1 LLVYYITLF
10 YNYFSVYIKEIPMV
24 YKPEVKPV
32 QSVYHALQLFEVFR
46 NSENKDEFGVTELS
60 KSLGLH
66 KNNVFRLLATLASRG
81 YIEQN
86 LNTENYRLGIGIFNL
101 GQKFVNKLGILKLS
115 RPFMEKIVSEV
126 NESVYI
132 GILREGNVIY
142 LDIAETVLPV
152 RVISRVGKDVPAY
165 CTAIGKVQLAYS
177 SEEEINKIYMGARL
191 KRYTDNTITSLP
203 VLKKELKK
211 VAVDNYAYDNEEFES
226 RVRCIS
232 VPIKDY
238 LGIPVAALSVTGP
251 ACRMTTERMEQEIL
265 PVARK
270 YAREIS
276 KRLGF
281 QE

>member
-1 LLVYYITLF
+1 
-10 YNYFSVYIKEIPMV
+10 MA
-24 YKPEVKPV
+24 YKADVKPV
-32 QSVYHALQLFEVFR
+32 QSVFHALQLFEVFR
-46 NSENKDEFGVTELS
+46 NAENKDEFGVTELS

-101 GQKFVNKLGILKLS
+101 GQKFVNKLGILKLA
-115 RPFMEKIVSEV
+115 RPFMEKIVTDI
-126 NESVYI
+126 NESVYL

-142 LDIAETVLPV
+142 LDIAETSLPV
-152 RVISRVGKDVPAY
+152 RVVSRVGKDVPAY
-165 CTAIGKVQLAYS
+165 CTAIGKVQLAFS

-191 KRYTDNTITSLP
+191 KRYTDTTITSLP

-211 VAVDNYAYDNEEFES
+211 VAIDNFAIDNEEFEN
-226 RVRCIS
+226 RVRCIA
-232 VPIKDY
+232 VPVKDY

-251 ACRMTTERMEQEIL
+251 ACRMTESRMEKEIL
-265 PVARK
+265 PIAKK

-276 KRLGF
+276 KRLGY
-281 QE
+281 QEA

>member
-1 LLVYYITLF
+1 
-10 YNYFSVYIKEIPMV
+10 M
-24 YKPEVKPV
+24 
-32 QSVYHALQLFEVFR
+32 
-46 NSENKDEFGVTELS
+46 TELS

-142 LDIAETVLPV
+142 LDIAETQLPV
-152 RVISRVGKDVPAY
+152 RVVSRVGKDVPAY

-191 KRYTDNTITSLP
+191 KRYTDLTITSLP

-211 VAVDNYAYDNEEFES
+211 KVATDNYAFDDEEFEN
-226 RVRCIS
+226 RVRCIA

-238 LGIPVAALSVTGP
+238 LGVPVAALSVTGP
-251 ACRMTTERMEQEIL
+251 ACRMTKERMEKEIL

-276 KRLGF
+276 KRLGY

>member
-1 LLVYYITLF
+1 
-10 YNYFSVYIKEIPMV
+10 MV
-24 YKPEVKPV
+24 YKPDVKPV

-46 NSENKDEFGVTELS
+46 TADNKDEFGVTELS

-101 GQKFVNKLGILKLS
+101 GQKFVSKLGILKLA

-126 NESVYI
+126 KESVYI

-142 LDIAETVLPV
+142 LDMVETQLPV
-152 RVISRVGKDVPAY
+152 RVVSRVGKDVPAY

-191 KRYTDNTITSLP
+191 KRYTDHTITSLP
-203 VLKKELKK
+203 VLKKELKS
-211 VAVDNYAYDNEEFES
+211 VAELDYALDNEEFEE
-226 RVRCIS
+226 RVRCVA
-232 VPIKDY
+232 VPVKDY
-238 LGIPVAALSVTGP
+238 LGIPVAALSVSGP
-251 ACRMTTERMEQEIL
+251 ACRMTDERMMNSIL
-265 PVARK
+265 PVAKK

-281 QE
+281 HE